1 MVKKSVLEKLSD
13 KELEGFIQPGSRK
26 VPEAKK
32 MAYEILVER
41 GRMFSEEEKIKVES
55 LIEEQIQTEYQ
66 EDLTRRK
73 AMDKQLTDDQSAVA
87 LYTNFFIFVISII
100 FGVLYGFI
108 LAMINYIILKKYG
121 LAFLLLAIGIT
132 AFSISSYFIGFLMTK
147 VSLSNDILGFI
158 VGVLVSA
165 FGLAIISLFNKN
177 FIPKDLEYRSRS
189 ILIPTIICI
198 GLYILI
204 NFYK

>member
-32 MAYEILVER
+32 MALEILLER
-41 GRMFSEEEKIKVES
+41 GRVFSEEEIIEVERI
-55 LIEEQIQTEYQ
+55 IENQIQTEYQ

-73 AMDKQLTDDQSAVA
+73 AMDKQLTDDQNAVA
-87 LYTNFFIFVISII
+87 LYTNFFIFIISIV
-100 FGVLYGFI
+100 FGILYGFI

-121 LAFLLLAIGIT
+121 LAFLLLAIGIG
-132 AFSISSYFIGFLMTK
+132 ALSISGYFIGLLMTK
-147 VSLSNDILGFI
+147 VSISIDILGFI
-158 VGVLVSA
+158 VGVFVSA
-165 FGLAIISLFNKN
+165 IGLAIISLFNKN

-189 ILIPTIICI
+189 ILIPTLICI
-198 GLYILI
+198 VIFVLRMIYT
-204 NFYK
+204 

>member
-32 MAYEILVER
+32 MAFEILLER
-41 GRMFSEEEKIKVES
+41 GRVFSEEEKIKVES
-55 LIEEQIQTEYQ
+55 LIEEQIQTDYQ

-73 AMDKQLTDDQSAVA
+73 AMDKQLTDDQNAVA

-121 LAFLLLAIGIT
+121 LALLLFAIGII
-132 AFSISSYFIGFLMTK
+132 AFSISSYFIGLLMTK
-147 VSLSNDILGFI
+147 VSLSIDILGFI
-158 VGVLVSA
+158 VGVFVSA
-165 FGLAIISLFNKN
+165 LGLAIISLFNKN

-204 NFYK
+204 NFYT

>member
-41 GRMFSEEEKIKVES
+41 GRVFSEEEKIKVES

-73 AMDKQLTDDQSAVA
+73 AMDKQLTDDQNAVA

-132 AFSISSYFIGFLMTK
+132 AFSISSYFIGLLMTK
-147 VSLSNDILGFI
+147 VSLSIDILGFI
-158 VGVLVSA
+158 VGVFVSA
-165 FGLAIISLFNKN
+165 LGLAIISLFNKN

-198 GLYILI
+198 AIFVLRMIYT
-204 NFYK
+204 

>member
-26 VPEAKK
+26 VPDAKK

-41 GRMFSEEEKIKVES
+41 GRVFSEEEKIKVES

-73 AMDKQLTDDQSAVA
+73 AMDKQLTDDQNAVA

-121 LAFLLLAIGIT
+121 LALLLFAIGIT
-132 AFSISSYFIGFLMTK
+132 AFSISSYFVGLLMTK
-147 VSLSNDILGFI
+147 VSLSIDILGFI
-158 VGVLVSA
+158 VGVFVSA

-204 NFYK
+204 NFYT

>member
-26 VPEAKK
+26 VPDAKK

-41 GRMFSEEEKIKVES
+41 GRVFSEEEKIKVES

-73 AMDKQLTDDQSAVA
+73 AMDKQLTDDQNAVA

-121 LAFLLLAIGIT
+121 LALLLFAIGIT
-132 AFSISSYFIGFLMTK
+132 AFSISSYFVGLLMTK
-147 VSLSNDILGFI
+147 VSLSINILGFI
-158 VGVLVSA
+158 VGVFVSG

-198 GLYILI
+198 GLSILI
-204 NFYK
+204 NFYT

>member
-26 VPEAKK
+26 VPKAKK
-32 MAYEILVER
+32 MAYEILLER
-41 GRMFSEEEKIKVES
+41 GRVFPEEEKIKVES

-73 AMDKQLTDDQSAVA
+73 AMDKQLTDDQNAVA

-132 AFSISSYFIGFLMTK
+132 AFSISSYFIGLLMTK
-147 VSLSNDILGFI
+147 VSLSIDILGFI
-158 VGVLVSA
+158 VGVFVSA
-165 FGLAIISLFNKN
+165 LGLAIISLFNKN

-204 NFYK
+204 NFYT

>member
-41 GRMFSEEEKIKVES
+41 GRVFSEEEKIKVES

-73 AMDKQLTDDQSAVA
+73 AMDKQLTDDQNAVA

-121 LAFLLLAIGIT
+121 LALLLFAIGII
-132 AFSISSYFIGFLMTK
+132 AFSISTYFVGLLMTK
-147 VSLSNDILGFI
+147 VSLSIDILGFI
-158 VGVLVSA
+158 VGVFVSA
-165 FGLAIISLFNKN
+165 LGLAIISLFNKN

-204 NFYK
+204 NFYS

>member
-121 LAFLLLAIGIT
+121 LAFLLLAIGMG
-132 AFSISSYFIGFLMTK
+132 AVSISGYFIGLLM
-147 VSLSNDILGFI
+147 V
-158 VGVLVSA
+158 
-165 FGLAIISLFNKN
+165 
-177 FIPKDLEYRSRS
+177 
-189 ILIPTIICI
+189 
-198 GLYILI
+198 
-204 NFYK
+204 

>member
-41 GRMFSEEEKIKVES
+41 GRVFSEEEKIKVES
-55 LIEEQIQTEYQ
+55 LIEEQIQTDYQ

-73 AMDKQLTDDQSAVA
+73 AMDKQLTDDQNAVA

-132 AFSISSYFIGFLMTK
+132 AFSISSYFIGLLMTK
-147 VSLSNDILGFI
+147 VSLSIDILGFI
-158 VGVLVSA
+158 VGVFVSA
-165 FGLAIISLFNKN
+165 LGLAIISLFNKN

-204 NFYK
+204 NFYS